1 VRKGPNPK
9 NNLEDKAWD
18 VLFALAHCSVLG
30 HRAASMRRNCMKK
43 KDDHHHGRCRDLL
56 LEGLETITA
65 KNTAAW
71 FRHCGIWDAAT
82 LVSL

>member
-1 VRKGPNPK
+1 
-9 NNLEDKAWD
+9 
-18 VLFALAHCSVLG
+18 
-30 HRAASMRRNCMKK
+30 MKK

-71 FRHCGIWDAAT
+71 FRHCGIWAQQ
-82 LVSL
+82 L